1 MSASISM
8 FSCMAGPPL
17 EMQHCEMES
26 GCTSVQPCMQ
36 EDFSYD
42 GSESSSL
49 VFLSAVSAQSWQQVF
64 FPWGNLQKAAMFCIS
79 YSFPSLPLHRIHYH
93 RYYRCP
99 RYALGGKEE
108 EELGAGWEA
117 AGSFLVG
124 IFTKMWKQ
132 VWCRLLHDAV
142 QDCWLEKGVVEL
154 WVGGGGGGSGIRV

>member
-1 MSASISM
+1 
-8 FSCMAGPPL
+8 
-17 EMQHCEMES
+17 MQHCDMES

-49 VFLSAVSAQSWQQVF
+49 VFLSAVFAQSWQQVF

-117 AGSFLVG
+117 AVFFWSESSQRCGNRCGVACCMMQSKTVVG
-124 IFTKMWKQ
+124 G
-132 VWCRLLHDAV
+132 
-142 QDCWLEKGVVEL
+142 WLEKGVVEL